1 MSWSHSDNFHT
12 VDDRY
17 YFSFQ
22 LGSQNQDL
30 MSKNLLLQ
38 DRIKELEKQHSVEAV
53 KLQQWLMREL
63 GVCFAELESLVQV
76 CVQRAEGQD
85 PNISVLLGPK
95 RKYSQCY
102 MASLW

>member
-1 MSWSHSDNFHT
+1 MPEHLVISILLIT
-12 VDDRY
+12 Y
-17 YFSFQ
+17 ITPSFQ

-38 DRIKELEKQHSVEAV
+38 DRIKDLEKQHSAEAV

-63 GVCFAELESLVQV
+63 SVCFAELESLVQV
-76 CVQRAEGQD
+76 CMQRAEGQD

-95 RKYSQCY
+95 RKFS
-102 MASLW
+102 